1 MLLRRF
7 NTGSRKKKTFSK
19 FYFIHKVFCKVFF
32 TDVLLFLTIKPT
44 LTGTLR
50 KSITGQQTCHTS
62 NTRMGHEQI
71 GETTTEAG
79 TDEPQVNLL
88 FWQNDHSRLEHLI
101 LAMNVTWFPE

>member
-1 MLLRRF
+1 MQGIF
-7 NTGSRKKKTFSK
+7 HGCAFIPDNKTHVDWH
-19 FYFIHKVFCKVFF
+19 IEKVNNRSANLSHLK
-32 TDVLLFLTIKPT
+32 
-44 LTGTLR
+44 
-50 KSITGQQTCHTS
+50 H
-62 NTRMGHEQI
+62 TRMGHEQI